1 MDKLSEEDTKTV
13 VKHIKYVLMQS
24 RIRSQKYEQEDK
36 ELEKSK
42 VKPGVKAAGSTENKA
57 AAENEERDEL

>member
-1 MDKLSEEDTKTV
+1 
-13 VKHIKYVLMQS
+13 MQS